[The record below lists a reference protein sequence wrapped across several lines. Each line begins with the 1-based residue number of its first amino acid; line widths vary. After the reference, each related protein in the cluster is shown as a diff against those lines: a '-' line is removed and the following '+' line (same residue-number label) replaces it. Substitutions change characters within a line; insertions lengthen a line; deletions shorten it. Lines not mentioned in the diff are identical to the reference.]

1 MLSIDDTLAGAIF
14 VAVMVLLI
22 CSFGI
27 AVLKDHKASIYKSLY
42 LKQKAINQDNYNYW
56 LDFFTRYGA
65 LIEIQ
70 AGEEEGE
77 RRWMLATDAI
87 IFHRREAV
95 YALEKWLKGD
105 WGDEDLA
112 AK

>member
-1 MLSIDDTLAGAIF
+1 MLVIDDTLAGVAF
-14 VAVMVLLI
+14 VSVMVLLI

-27 AVLKDHKASIYKSLY
+27 GTISSPEASIYKKLY
-42 LKQKAINQDNYNYW
+42 LNQKAINKGNYDYW

-77 RRWMLATDAI
+77 RRWILATDAL

-95 YALEKWLKGD
+95 YAFEKWIRGD
-105 WGDEDLA
+105 WGDEDV